1 MNGAKGVIQM
11 YLRQYKKEDAKTILS
26 WCTDED
32 TFRKWAA
39 DRYDHYPITEKD
51 MNYKYSELN
60 GDCSEPDN
68 FYPMTACDD
77 NGIVGHFILRYTGGD
92 HRVLRIGFVIVDNK
106 KRGCGYG
113 RQMIRLALEYA
124 FRIAGAERVT
134 LGVFENNEPAY
145 KCYKAAGFREV
156 PQEQEEICE
165 LCGKRSRIIELETDK
180 SSFLADG

>member
-1 MNGAKGVIQM
+1 M

-26 WCTDED
+26 WCQDEKV
-32 TFRKWAA
+32 FRKWAS
-39 DRYDHYPITEKD
+39 DRYDRYPITEKD
-51 MNYKYSELN
+51 MNCKYSELN

-68 FYPMTACDD
+68 FYPFTACDD

-92 HRVLRIGFVIVDNK
+92 HRSLRIGFVIVDDK

-134 LGVFENNEPAY
+134 IGVFENNEPAY
-145 KCYKAAGFREV
+145 KCYKSAGFRDV
-156 PQEQEEICE
+156 QQEQEEICE
-165 LCGKRSRIIELETDK
+165 LFGEQWRIKELEADK
-180 SSFLADG
+180 DGYLADR